1 MKHLKQLVLSRSYLD
16 RAPDQQLLSD
26 SFAVADHVRAARG
39 RDYAFFYTP
48 TGKAFTVRM
57 GRIRGTTVK
66 AQWYDPR
73 DGTCTAVGVFPNSG
87 AQRFT
92 PPTSGA
98 EMDWVLVLDDAA
110 KDFPVPGTS
119 ILNK

>member
-16 RAPDQQLLSD
+16 RIPDQQLLSE
-26 SFAVADHVRAARG
+26 SYAVADHVRAARG

-57 GRIRGTTVK
+57 GNISGTTVR

-73 DGTCTAVGVFPNSG
+73 DGTYIAVGDYPNSG
-87 AQRFT
+87 TQRFT

-98 EMDWVLVLDDAA
+98 ETDWVLVLDDAA
-110 KDFPVPGTS
+110 K
-119 ILNK
+119 K

>member
-1 MKHLKQLVLSRSYLD
+1 MAWLGALDAPSALQMKHLKQLVLSRSYLD
-16 RAPDQQLLSD
+16 RIPDQQLLTE

-57 GRIRGTTVK
+57 GRISGTTVK
-66 AQWYDPR
+66 AQWYNNPR
-73 DGTCTAVGVFPNSG
+73 TGAYTAIGVFPNSG
-87 AQRFT
+87 SQCLT

-98 EMDWVLVLDDAA
+98 EVDWCWMMR
-110 KDFPVPGTS
+110 
-119 ILNK
+119 